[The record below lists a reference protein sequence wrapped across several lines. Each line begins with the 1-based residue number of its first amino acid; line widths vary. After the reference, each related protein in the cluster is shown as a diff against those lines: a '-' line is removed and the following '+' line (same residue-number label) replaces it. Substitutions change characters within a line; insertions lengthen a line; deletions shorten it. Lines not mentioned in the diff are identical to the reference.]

1 MLDSAR
7 TLVRWA
13 LSSTSGTDRTA
24 LTADRGGVPVEP
36 PSRERCAARQRRARP
51 PRAGADERRPT
62 APEWEK
68 SNMSVGQSV
77 LLAFIAGFAYFS
89 RRFMGDLFLERA
101 IVLGPLTGLIL
112 GDYKTG
118 LVVGASLELIFIGA
132 ADVGGSVPP
141 NLPIGSIL
149 GTAFAIK
156 AGLKPE
162 QALVIAVPA
171 ALLGA
176 FGELMAKAVS
186 SFLVPRAERYAAAA
200 NTRGI
205 AMTMHLGNLIHGL
218 CIAIPA
224 YLGLRLGTDAVKS
237 LANGIQGPIQDGL
250 TVAGAVLPALGFA
263 LLMNT
268 LVTPALMPFFFM
280 GFLLA
285 AYTNFGVLGVA
296 LLGFMIAAVIVM
308 RQGGVRLVRADET
321 AGGSL
326 VSKGD
331 QRRLFWRS
339 FAVQAAF
346 SFDRMQAIGFT
357 WGLMPLLKKLYPNPR
372 DLSAALRRHLTFF
385 NTHPWIPGPIY
396 ALVSD
401 LEARHSVALAG
412 AGGATSAD
420 VPGPARPAD
429 MPTGGPTMEPIDSP
443 VEAADDEEPR
453 FQHGSTATATAT
465 STATTT
471 APAAER
477 AGAATAV
484 AAGEPDVTV
493 QTIQGVKGSLMG
505 PLAGVGDSTFHGT
518 LRPIFSGIGA
528 SLGLQANLLAPL
540 VFLLPVNAVHLVVRW
555 VTQRAGF
562 RIGSRL
568 FERIDQ
574 SALKR
579 LMEGASITGLMGVG
593 ALVGTW
599 LTITVPVT
607 YTQGKSTVKIEEML
621 DNIMPKLI
629 PLLITLGV
637 FWLVRRRVN
646 AVALLIGLAIGGF
659 ALGALGV
666 LGVPAD

>member
-51 PRAGADERRPT
+51 PRAGADERRPM

-118 LVVGASLELIFIGA
+118 LIVGASLELIFIGA

-205 AMTMHLGNLIHGL
+205 AMTMHLGNLIHAL

-224 YLGLRLGTDAVKS
+224 YLGLRLGTEAVKN

-268 LVTPALMPFFFM
+268 LVTPALMPFFFI

-296 LLGFMIAAVIVM
+296 LLGFMIAAVLVS
-308 RQGGVRLVRADET
+308 RQGGIRLVRADEMP
-321 AGGSL
+321 AEGGSL
-326 VSKGD
+326 ISKGD
-331 QRRLFWRS
+331 QRRLYWRS
-339 FAVQAAF
+339 FAVQSAF

-357 WGLMPLLKKLYPNPR
+357 WGLMPLLKELYPNPR
-372 DLSAALRRHLTFF
+372 DLSAALQRHLTFF

-401 LEARHSVALAG
+401 LEARHSMALAG

-429 MPTGGPTMEPIDSP
+429 MPTGGPTMEPIESP
-443 VEAADDEEPR
+443 VEAADDDEPR
-453 FQHGSTATATAT
+453 FAHDGGATATAT
-465 STATTT
+465 TTATAPSTA
-471 APAAER
+471 R
-477 AGAATAV
+477 AGVATAA

-493 QTIQGVKGSLMG
+493 QTIQGIKGSLMG
-505 PLAGVGDSTFHGT
+505 PLAGGGDSSFPGT
-518 LRPIFSGIGA
+518 PRPIFSGIGA

>member
-13 LSSTSGTDRTA
+13 LSSPSGTDRTA

-51 PRAGADERRPT
+51 PRAGADERRPM

-149 GTAFAIK
+149 GTVFAIK

-176 FGELMAKAVS
+176 FGELTAKAVS
-186 SFLVPRAERYAAAA
+186 SFLVPRAERYADAA

-205 AMTMHLGNLIHGL
+205 AMTMHLGNLVHAL

-224 YLGLRLGTDAVKS
+224 YLGLRLGTAAVKN
-237 LANGIQGPIQDGL
+237 LADSIQGPVQDGL

-268 LVTPALMPFFFM
+268 LVTPALMPFFFI

-285 AYTNFGVLGVA
+285 ACTNFGVLGVA

-339 FAVQAAF
+339 FAVQSAF

-401 LEARHSVALAG
+401 LEARHAAGLAG
-412 AGGATSAD
+412 AGVGTASA
-420 VPGPARPAD
+420 VPGPARPTD
-429 MPTGGPTMEPIDSP
+429 MPTGGPAMEPIDSP

-465 STATTT
+465 TTATAPSTA
-471 APAAER
+471 R
-477 AGAATAV
+477 AGVATAA

-493 QTIQGVKGSLMG
+493 QTNQGIKGSLMG
-505 PLAGVGDSTFHGT
+505 PLAGVGDSSFHGT